1 MSATIPDGGAAFPV
15 SDTIHPNGQVQYGHN
30 GMTLRDWFAG
40 KALVGELASTSGV
53 ESTQA
58 MAEAAVN
65 RGVAPAIHLAL
76 TCYEIADAMI
86 KARTA

>member
-15 SDTIHPNGQVQYGHN
+15 PDTIYPNGQVQYGHN

-40 KALVGELASTSGV
+40 QSLQATNFEECIKLAVEVGFKPS
-53 ESTQA
+53 QA
-58 MAEAAVN
+58 GEY
-65 RGVAPAIHLAL
+65 VAKG
-76 TCYEIADAMI
+76 CYRMADAML